1 MNIDELLK
9 AVNEAGLAPQ
19 QLTQV
24 LGVSALLVQREAYR
38 SKEAAIRAEG
48 AKVAQQFEAAAQ
60 AEHEKFLAADAALQ
74 TP

>member
-1 MNIDELLK
+1 MTSEELLK
-9 AVNEAGLAPQ
+9 AVNEAGLTPA

-38 SKEAAIRAEG
+38 SKEAAIRAEA

-60 AEHEKFLAADAALQ
+60 AEHEKFVAADAALQ